1 MATLARSNIRNEVA
15 GDSTQ
20 PRLDINIPAPFP
32 VELHRRFTR
41 EAEHSNERG
50 LPSVQ
55 SAGGELGTRP
65 AEVSLLDVE
74 EGSSSTASRS
84 GAQQEL
90 MPSIGYVQ
98 RSCITTLND
107 LLSESM
113 RWSPILPDRRHSMP
127 STPQSPVDSEP
138 SATAAL
144 QTLVSN
150 LRNSDDAMIEVRSQE
165 EDLINELRAR
175 VDVLAP
181 TLPLADAQL
190 AQSLVSLLSNFH
202 RLSRMQTG
210 SHAIRP
216 SSILMSHQSTSNP
229 FDALRRQLSDL
240 QVERLTSSH
249 DDMWAPRSG
258 MSPVTA
264 VESSLLWTRID
275 EELEN
280 VLAMCKERTDAAEHH
295 LPPQYS
301 YAEDEHDR
309 PPDYDHEALAE
320 DIKTRHSPEMS
331 TSGVHDK
338 TRLLDEKMRLDL
350 EAVTMAIDRLYVV
363 APQLHNQRVELKSSK
378 VKQLELAK
386 QAGFRSSSS
395 DQLAGAPSLSRNARG
410 KQKADASR
418 EVKDLENMLDLLG
431 KASSRTM
438 KDQSFVLG
446 RGSASPMEKA
456 KQRDTAKREAFVEHL
471 AQHSDA
477 GRLHAQD
484 AELHDHPRLKDPNA
498 LLSLPEFIRESIP
511 ESSLTRDE
519 DMDALLSLPEFV
531 KELPPP
537 RVLMKSSQSPPL
549 APSSPLRKKRHRVRS
564 LSAPSISWLKSS
576 KDMKSSKSMS
586 PVTESPTRNLEI
598 NYVAENHESLHHI
611 LVFLMVSGAVPGVD
625 LEAEVLPSFS
635 DPSDSSKSLDTNQGD
650 RLIIKSGVHVSLPVS
665 LPGRTTPGKKEIKVQ
680 GEHYEIKL
688 STTSP
693 NTSLQDAP
701 PLLDATQLNS
711 ASPSSFICSS
721 CSLPIVQATSSSP
734 SSSSSPPP
742 LSYRDLPSEHWQELV
757 DAWMC
762 HADQKLTEQVTSH
775 AKAEKG
781 GFWPRPGQALVGGSY
796 ILFREDTIVTGN
808 VHPPQETTVD
818 DDEWRVVRCLCGAVV
833 GRSQVLRQQD
843 DTSLGSP
850 PDVSSTSSVYR
861 LLKYAIRPVS
871 QTAEPLRIPL
881 SAFIVEDMNEFVQ
894 AHATYRFI
902 ILDEE
907 EEKPRMLIWL
917 FKPNLRLAYKTSRS
931 YAIPQ
936 SSSIRAAKVLYK
948 TIGPSESSADLKSI
962 VNKYPGFPQAEYLY
976 YPMNICRRLASLLVE
991 SNRSYPESMRT
1002 MTGLDVGWLRKV

>member
-1 MATLARSNIRNEVA
+1 MATLAKSRLRNEIA

-32 VELHRRFTR
+32 VELHQRLTR
-41 EAEHSNERG
+41 EAERTIARE
-50 LPSVQ
+50 LPSVR
-55 SAGGELGTRP
+55 SAGADIGTRP
-65 AEVSLLDVE
+65 AEVNEVSLIDVE
-74 EGSSSTASRS
+74 EGSSSTALRS

-138 SATAAL
+138 SAIAAL
-144 QTLVSN
+144 HTLVSN
-150 LRNSDDAMIEVRSQE
+150 LRNCDDAMVEVHNQE
-165 EDLINELRAR
+165 EDLINELCAR
-175 VDVLAP
+175 VEILAP
-181 TLPLADAQL
+181 SLPLADAQL

-210 SHAIRP
+210 GHTIRP

-229 FDALRRQLSDL
+229 FDALRRQLSDF
-240 QVERLTSSH
+240 QVERLSSSH
-249 DDMWAPRSG
+249 NDVWAPRSG
-258 MSPVTA
+258 VSPVTA

-280 VLAMCKERTDAAEHH
+280 VLAMCKERTDAADHH
-295 LPPQYS
+295 LPPRYS

-309 PPDYDHEALAE
+309 PPDYDHEAFVD
-320 DIKTRHSPEMS
+320 DIKTRHSPEML

-338 TRLLDEKMRLDL
+338 SRLLDEKMRLDL
-350 EAVTMAIDRLYVV
+350 ESVTMAIDRLYLV

-386 QAGFRSSSS
+386 QAGLKNSSS
-395 DQLAGAPSLSRNARG
+395 DQLASAPSLSRIARG
-410 KQKADASR
+410 KQKVDTSR

-477 GRLHAQD
+477 GRLHTQD
-484 AELHDHPRLKDPNA
+484 AELHDYPRLKDPNA

-511 ESSLTRDE
+511 ETSLSRDE

-537 RVLMKSSQSPPL
+537 RVLMKSSQSPPP

-586 PVTESPTRNLEI
+586 PVTESPTRNLEV
-598 NYVAENHESLHHI
+598 NYVAENHESLHRI

-635 DPSDSSKSLDTNQGD
+635 DSSSSSNSSGVDTNQGD

-688 STTSP
+688 STISP
-693 NTSLQDAP
+693 NTSTQDAP
-701 PLLDATQLNS
+701 PLLDAAQLNS
-711 ASPSSFICSS
+711 AVPTSFICSS
-721 CSLPIVQATSSSP
+721 CSLPIVQTTSPSR
-734 SSSSSPPP
+734 SSSSSTL

-762 HADQKLTEQVTSH
+762 HGDQKLTEQVSKH
-775 AKAEKG
+775 AQAERG

-808 VHPPQETTVD
+808 VD
-818 DDEWRVVRCLCGAVV
+818 DDVWGVVRCLCGAVV

-843 DTSLGSP
+843 DTSGGSP
-850 PDVSSTSSVYR
+850 PDVSSTRSVYR

-894 AHATYRFI
+894 AHATHRFI

-907 EEKPRMLIWL
+907 EEKPRILVWL
-917 FKPNLRLAYKTSRS
+917 FKPDLRLAYKTSRS
-931 YAIPQ
+931 YAIPP

>member
-1 MATLARSNIRNEVA
+1 MATLAKSKLRSEVA

-32 VELHRRFTR
+32 VELHQHLTR
-41 EAEHSNERG
+41 EAEQINPRE
-50 LPSVQ
+50 LPSVK
-55 SAGGELGTRP
+55 SAGADLGTRP
-65 AEVSLLDVE
+65 AKVSEVRLVDVG
-74 EGSSSTASRS
+74 EGSSSTVSRS
-84 GAQQEL
+84 GVQQEL

-144 QTLVSN
+144 HTLVSN
-150 LRNSDDAMIEVRSQE
+150 LRNCNDDMIEVHNQE

-175 VDVLAP
+175 VEILAP
-181 TLPLADAQL
+181 NLPPADAQL
-190 AQSLVSLLSNFH
+190 AQSLVSLLSNFQ
-202 RLSRMQTG
+202 RLSRMQAGGHT
-210 SHAIRP
+210 IRP
-216 SSILMSHQSTSNP
+216 SSIVMLHPSTSNP
-229 FDALRRQLSDL
+229 FDALRRQLSDF
-240 QVERLTSSH
+240 QVERLSSSH

-258 MSPVTA
+258 ISPVTT

-275 EELEN
+275 EELECI
-280 VLAMCKERTDAAEHH
+280 LAMCKERTDTGDLH
-295 LPPQYS
+295 LPPRYS

-309 PPDYDHEALAE
+309 PPDYDHEASV
-320 DIKTRHSPEMS
+320 DDYKTRHSPEMS

-338 TRLLDEKMRLDL
+338 SKLLDEKMRLDL

-386 QAGFRSSSS
+386 QAGVRNSSS
-395 DQLAGAPSLSRNARG
+395 DQLASAPSLSRIARG
-410 KQKADASR
+410 KQKADTTR
-418 EVKDLENMLDLLG
+418 QVKDLENMLDLLG

-438 KDQSFVLG
+438 RDQSFVLS

-477 GRLHAQD
+477 GRLHTQD

-511 ESSLTRDE
+511 ETSLSRDE

-537 RVLMKSSQSPPL
+537 RVLMKSSQSSPP
-549 APSSPLRKKRHRVRS
+549 APPPPLRKKRHRVRS

-576 KDMKSSKSMS
+576 KEMKSSKSMN
-586 PVTESPTRNLEI
+586 PVTESPTRNLEV

-635 DPSDSSKSLDTNQGD
+635 ESPSSSNSDVETNQGD

-693 NTSLQDAP
+693 NTSPQDAP
-701 PLLDATQLNS
+701 PLLDATELNS
-711 ASPSSFICSS
+711 ALPTSFICSS
-721 CSLPIVQATSSSP
+721 CSLPIVQATSSSH
-734 SSSSSPPP
+734 SSSSPTL

-762 HADQKLTEQVTSH
+762 HADQKLTEQVSRH

-808 VHPPQETTVD
+808 VHPPQEMTVD

-843 DTSLGSP
+843 DTSSGRP
-850 PDVSSTSSVYR
+850 HASVYR

-948 TIGPSESSADLKSI
+948 TIGPSESSADLKFI

-976 YPMNICRRLASLLVE
+976 YPINICRRLASLLVE